1 MEEKRTIYEK
11 LKAIQAALKAP
22 KSQYNSFGKYKYRK
36 AEDILEA
43 VKPLLKEQGLA
54 LICTDD
60 LVNIGDRYYI
70 KATVTITDG
79 EAAIFTTAFAR
90 EEETK
95 SGMDGSQI
103 TGASSS
109 YARKYALNGL
119 LCIDDTADSDTT
131 NVGTTSNQAPEAVRK
146 TAAARKAATEPAPA
160 PAKPKLSKEEMYW
173 KVVEKEALGIKAKNG
188 SSYREAWVTNEHPTP
203 EQLEKFDHDVEN
215 VKLARQ
221 IPIINQ

>member
-1 MEEKRTIYEK
+1 MEEKRNIYEK
-11 LKAIQAALKAP
+11 LQAIQAALKAP
-22 KSQYNSFGKYKYRK
+22 KSQYNSYGKYKYRK

-60 LVNIGDRYYI
+60 LVNIGERYYI

-109 YARKYALNGL
+109 YARKYAMNGL

-131 NVGTTSNQAPEAVRK
+131 NVGTSDKTQEAVKK
-146 TAAARKAATEPAPA
+146 TAAARKAATEQTPA
-160 PAKPKLSKEEMYW
+160 PAKQKLSKEEMYW
-173 KVVEKEALGIKAKNG
+173 KVVEKEALGIKAKDG
-188 SSYREAWVTNEHPTP
+188 STYREAWVKNEKPTP
-203 EQLEKFDHDVEN
+203 DQLEKFDHDVEN

-221 IPIINQ
+221 IQIINQ

>member
-1 MEEKRTIYEK
+1 MAEKRNIYEK
-11 LKAIQAALKAP
+11 LQAIQAALKAP
-22 KSQYNSFGKYKYRK
+22 KSQYNSYGKYKYRK

-79 EAAIFTTAFAR
+79 EASIFTTAFAR

-131 NVGTTSNQAPEAVRK
+131 NIGTTSDKTQDAVRK
-146 TAAARKAATEPAPA
+146 TSAARKAATEQEPA
-160 PAKPKLSKEEMYW
+160 PAKQKLSKEEMYW
-173 KVVEKEALGIKAKNG
+173 KVVEKEALGIKAKDG
-188 SSYREAWVTNEHPTP
+188 STYREAWVKNEHPTP

>member
-1 MEEKRTIYEK
+1 MAEKRNIYEK
-11 LKAIQAALKAP
+11 LQAIQAALKAP

-79 EAAIFTTAFAR
+79 EASIFTTAFAR

-131 NVGTTSNQAPEAVRK
+131 NVGTSNQAPEAVRK
-146 TAAARKAATEPAPA
+146 TAAARKAATEQEPA
-160 PAKPKLSKEEMYW
+160 PAKQKLSKEEMYW

-188 SSYREAWVTNEHPTP
+188 STYRDAWINIEHPTP

>member
-1 MEEKRTIYEK
+1 MAEKRNIYEK
-11 LKAIQAALKAP
+11 LQAIQAALKAP

-70 KATVTITDG
+70 KATVALTNG
-79 EAAIFTTAFAR
+79 EATVFTTAFAR

-131 NVGTTSNQAPEAVRK
+131 NVGTSDQTQEAVKK
-146 TAAARKAATEPAPA
+146 TAAARKAATQPAPA
-160 PAKPKLSKEEMYW
+160 DKPKLSKEEMYW
-173 KVVEKEALGIKAKNG
+173 KVVEKEALGIKAKDG
-188 SSYREAWVTNEHPTP
+188 STYREAWVKNEKPTP

>member
-1 MEEKRTIYEK
+1 MAEKRNIYEK
-11 LKAIQAALKAP
+11 LQAIQAALKAP

-43 VKPLLKEQGLA
+43 VKPLLKEHGLA

-79 EAAIFTTAFAR
+79 EASIFTTAFAR

-131 NVGTTSNQAPEAVRK
+131 NVGTSNQTPEAVRK
-146 TAAARKAATEPAPA
+146 TAAARKAATEQEPA
-160 PAKPKLSKEEMYW
+160 PAKQKLSKEEMYW

-188 SSYREAWVTNEHPTP
+188 STYRDAWINIEHPTP

>member
-1 MEEKRTIYEK
+1 
-11 LKAIQAALKAP
+11 
-22 KSQYNSFGKYKYRK
+22 
-36 AEDILEA
+36 
-43 VKPLLKEQGLA
+43 
-54 LICTDD
+54 
-60 LVNIGDRYYI
+60 
-70 KATVTITDG
+70 
-79 EAAIFTTAFAR
+79 
-90 EEETK
+90 
-95 SGMDGSQI
+95 MDGSQI

-131 NVGTTSNQAPEAVRK
+131 NVGTSNQTPEAVRK
-146 TAAARKAATEPAPA
+146 TAAARKAATEQEPA
-160 PAKPKLSKEEMYW
+160 PAKQKLSKEEMYW

-188 SSYREAWVTNEHPTP
+188 STYRDAWINIEHPTP

>member
-1 MEEKRTIYEK
+1 MAEKRNIYEK
-11 LKAIQAALKAP
+11 LQVIQAALKAP

-79 EAAIFTTAFAR
+79 GESIFTTSFAR

-95 SGMDGSQI
+95 SGMDASQI

-109 YARKYALNGL
+109 YARKYAMNGL

-131 NVGTTSNQAPEAVRK
+131 NVGTTSNQAPESVRK
-146 TAAARKAATEPAPA
+146 TAADRKAATQTAPA
-160 PAKPKLSKEEMYW
+160 DKPKLSKEEMYW
-173 KVVEKEALGIKAKNG
+173 KVVEKEALGIKAKDG
-188 SSYREAWVTNEHPTP
+188 STYREAWVNNEKPTP

-221 IPIINQ
+221 IPIINK